1 MTLTDHSLWFTQM
14 IEYDVPP
21 GHQAALAQALVVR
34 SEQLAQRCEG
44 LQGVS
49 VQASDDGC
57 RVLQYLQWQSRQAW
71 AAAADRFV
79 EEPFLEL
86 LCQYQARGVNFA
98 AYQTLRSLVRGSD
111 GGLHCQVG
119 EVRACQGA

>member
-1 MTLTDHSLWFTQM
+1 MMVNAHSLWFTQM

-21 GHQAALAQALVVR
+21 GHQQTLAQALVAR

-57 RVLQYLQWQSRQAW
+57 RVLQYLQWQSRVAW
-71 AAAADRFV
+71 AAAASSFV

-86 LCQYQARGVNFA
+86 LRQHQARGVNFA
-98 AYQTLRSLVRGSD
+98 AYQTLRSLVRGAD

-119 EVRACQGA
+119 EAQAYQGA